1 MLLNDSERAKLNL
14 MPVFQ
19 QILLVENLKFLRVF
33 FLFKINLNEQRPPPQ
48 KKMSEKGLYIT

>member
-48 KKMSEKGLYIT
+48 MSEKGLYIT